1 MVATARNGP
10 RTSNRQLESS
20 NRSARGADWPKNY
33 IFEER
38 EGSRVFKY
46 DIRKI
51 VVLRDLS
58 VSSRCQGCLCAVRR
72 CREAPHGTE

>member
-38 EGSRVFKY
+38 EGSRVFNY
-46 DIRKI
+46 DIRK
-51 VVLRDLS
+51 VVVPRSLS
-58 VSSRCQGCLCAVRR
+58 QLEVPGVLV
-72 CREAPHGTE
+72 CRAALP